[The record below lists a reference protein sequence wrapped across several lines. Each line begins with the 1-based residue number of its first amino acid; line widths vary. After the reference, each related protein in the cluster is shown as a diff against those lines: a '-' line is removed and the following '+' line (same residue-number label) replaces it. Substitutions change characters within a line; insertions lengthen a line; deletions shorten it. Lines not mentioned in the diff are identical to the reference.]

1 MMAAA
6 AAAVIVESAAAFE
19 VETLIYF
26 FTIQMNEMGSQT
38 SQRK

>member
-6 AAAVIVESAAAFE
+6 AVTVESAAAFE

-26 FTIQMNEMGSQT
+26 FTVQMNDMGPQT
-38 SQRK
+38 NQRK

>member
-1 MMAAA
+1 MMA

-26 FTIQMNEMGSQT
+26 FTVQMNEMGISQM

>member
-6 AAAVIVESAAAFE
+6 AVVIVESAAAFE

-26 FTIQMNEMGSQT
+26 FTVQMNEMGSQT

>member
-1 MMAAA
+1 MIAAA
-6 AAAVIVESAAAFE
+6 VVIVESAAACE

-26 FTIQMNEMGSQT
+26 FTVQMSEMGSQT